1 VVDESEN
8 ENEQKKLM
16 ARRKRGVELFRSRAG
31 LFIYGKDGWLHRVAG
46 DEGGRAAGANEPKS
60 AFGQICKVSMCH
72 VISNHAFG
80 GHRPIITNSSLL
92 WSIEGPI
99 SLSTFVSQVM
109 AQGGILWGR

>member
-16 ARRKRGVELFRSRAG
+16 ARRKRGVQAFRSRAG

-46 DEGGRAAGANEPKS
+46 EGGREAGANEPKS
-60 AFGQICKVSMCH
+60 ALAKICKVSMCH
-72 VISNHAFG
+72 VISNPRVRRSAAHYYQFVTFVVDRRA
-80 GHRPIITNSSLL
+80 
-92 WSIEGPI
+92 I
-99 SLSTFVSQVM
+99 SLSTFVSQVIM